1 MTKFRDA
8 IISMNNREPV
18 SYEDLYLLLDDEV
31 SRAPVTVKCKGERPM
46 TVYRVGTLFEK
57 HYIVISMSADKDFN
71 QVLNLKE
78 IEEVMQDC
86 VAEVIE

>member
-8 IISMNNREPV
+8 IISMNNRETV

>member
-31 SRAPVTVKCKGERPM
+31 SRASVTVKCKGERPM

>member
-18 SYEDLYLLLDDEV
+18 SYEDLYLLLGNEV

>member
-8 IISMNNREPV
+8 IISMNNRETV

-57 HYIVISMSADKDFN
+57 HYCVISMSADKDFN